1 MKADVHTY
9 MTILEN
15 VGLDI
20 DLDTSDLDPTV
31 KQTPKIHKDLKWLK
45 NVHISNDSQQ
55 SLLFLK
61 F

>member
-9 MTILEN
+9 MTILKN

-31 KQTPKIHKDLKWLK
+31 KQTPKIHEDLKWFK
-45 NVHISNDSQQ
+45 MFT
-55 SLLFLK
+55 FLMIHNNHYC